1 MRARELLIHREYST
15 IEMIAAAS
23 GFASVATLRN
33 RFRAEFSMT
42 PNEFRQET
50 SRKNAGRRESR
61 GSDADL
67 GGGP

>member
-1 MRARELLIHREYST
+1 
-15 IEMIAAAS
+15 MIAAAS